1 MKWDEKTK
9 TIEIVEGEDLLETAE
24 KLIKNGAGA
33 KETRTIEVKV
43 DYTED
48 EINVLAKK
56 VADLNGKKVGL
67 EIEKAAE
74 MKHYKGLIDEKE
86 EEINSLCKDIRYG
99 YQFVPT
105 LCTLE
110 FNYEKNQKEYISV
123 DTGKV
128 IQAEAIASE
137 MDSLFQKPLDEGEY
151 PESETPPQPSPE
163 GREKDEDFENTE
175 DNNGTTIMEFITDE
189 PMSSP
194 VPEAIPQWGDLL
206 KSEGVNE

>member
-1 MKWDEKTK
+1 MNWKENTK
-9 TIEIVEGEDLLETAE
+9 TIEIVEGEDLLETAQQLV
-24 KLIKNGAGA
+24 KKGKDAN
-33 KETRTIEVKV
+33 ETRSIEVKV

-99 YQFVPT
+99 YHYVPT

-128 IQAEAIASE
+128 IQAEAITSE

-151 PESETPPQPSPE
+151 PESE
-163 GREKDEDFENTE
+163 EKDGEDAG
-175 DNNGTTIMEFITDE
+175 DDNGTTVMKFVTDE
-189 PMSSP
+189 AMSTELP
-194 VPEAIPQWGDLL
+194 PIPQWGDLL
-206 KSEGVNE
+206 KSEGTNEQ